1 MQFRCALG
9 APAGAPTSVSLAGT
23 TVHLGVDEPCNQLSV
38 ISWRL
43 VGSVCSLLNGL
54 LSNCDGWHPER
65 CRDVKDMRLA
75 AKPLQISPQE
85 LLDQAEVCEFASDS
99 VGRIATEVSEELGT
113 ELLHTTFEDL
123 VRAGSDGGMGLPSS
137 VESFLGLRP
146 GEYEINVDGF
156 FKGDAHKASHPKR
169 KDGPR
174 LAADI
179 QNFEE
184 VRQYFEEHATPHRLQ
199 MLME

>member
-1 MQFRCALG
+1 MTCRSEEVDAMKS
-9 APAGAPTSVSLAGT
+9 AAGRPPRLMTLMRANVVHQAASVLRA
-23 TVHLGVDEPCNQLSV
+23 H
-38 ISWRL
+38 
-43 VGSVCSLLNGL
+43 LLNGL

-146 GEYEINVDGF
+146 GEYEINVNGF

-179 QNFEE
+179 LNFEE